1 MSSWRSYLPGRY
13 SPFYSQHGPTTRPT
27 VTEDDYHY
35 LGPEDIVDPP
45 RDPHHSHLSRHTS
58 RTDADNPD
66 VPDILVLKH
75 RGTTYPLHFPAYS
88 IGEGVLRVGQLRR
101 YAADKTGTSD
111 PRRIKLLYKGKQLKD
126 DAVACREE
134 GLKQNSELMCVVS
147 EVPVTSRRDTSES
160 SADESDL
167 VSGDREGPRVDV
179 DGTIIG
185 GPPPKKRNG
194 QRSGS
199 KKVSRISDRDDRYYG
214 GSDHGSS
221 AHSGRSSAPHLPST
235 SNHHA
240 PAPSSIPREKD
251 RDQSYRAPPPA
262 PAHEPKRASPPE
274 QHPSPKPVQTGPKG
288 PMDKLEEVASKFHTT
303 FLPMCVQFT
312 NNPPKDPKVREQEY
326 MKLSESI
333 LAQIIFK
340 LDEVETEG
348 NEEARNRRRALVKET
363 QAVLNGLDA
372 LQKGGKKTG

>member
-1 MSSWRSYLPGRY
+1 MSWRSYLGGRY
-13 SPFYSQHGPTTRPT
+13 SSPFGSYTGSRPT

-45 RDPHHSHLSRHTS
+45 RARHEPQFASLSRHTS
-58 RTDADNPD
+58 RAEADNPD

-88 IGEGVLRVGQLRR
+88 IGEGVLRVGQLRK
-101 YAADKTGTSD
+101 YAADKTGTPD
-111 PRRIKLLYKGKQLKD
+111 PRRIKLLYKGKALKD

-147 EVPVTSRRDTSES
+147 EVPIMNRRGGNSSES
-160 SADESDL
+160 SADEADL
-167 VSGDREGPRVDV
+167 VSPSRDGPRVDV

-185 GPPPKKRNG
+185 GPERKKRSK
-194 QRSGS
+194 QRVDN
-199 KKVSRISDRDDRYYG
+199 KKTARPADREDRYV
-214 GSDHGSS
+214 GSDYGPSSHSTRTSTPHLSSTTTHGSGPDS
-221 AHSGRSSAPHLPST
+221 GPRDREREYYRPTPTSTAHEPR
-235 SNHHA
+235 
-240 PAPSSIPREKD
+240 PAPVPVSEPRV
-251 RDQSYRAPPPA
+251 SPPA
-262 PAHEPKRASPPE
+262 PAKA
-274 QHPSPKPVQTGPKG
+274 GPKTA
-288 PMDKLEEVASKFHTT
+288 MEKLEDVASTFHTK
-303 FLPMCVQFT
+303 FVPLCVQFT
-312 NNPPKDPKVREQEY
+312 NNPPKDPKTREQEY

-363 QAVLNGLDA
+363 QGVLAGLDA
-372 LQKGGKKTG
+372 VQKGSK